1 VVSKIFVASGQT
13 YVKMVKNFVIP
24 LTKDDLL
31 TSHAGQYFVEEI
43 VPLRMISQALDGN
56 VVKLIFFF
64 IIIYGDKLLLV
75 IIVTTS

>member
-1 VVSKIFVASGQT
+1 
-13 YVKMVKNFVIP
+13 MVKNFVIP

-56 VVKLIFFF
+56 AAA
-64 IIIYGDKLLLV
+64 
-75 IIVTTS
+75 

>member
-1 VVSKIFVASGQT
+1 
-13 YVKMVKNFVIP
+13 MVKNFVIP

-64 IIIYGDKLLLV
+64 IIWRIIIYGDKLLLV